1 MTLVKERGRCYTRS
15 TMSNVYK
22 SLDNVIPFPG
32 KAIPKFGFKRV
43 KRRKADQMEAAGQLN
58 LFNPPRGRKPAG
70 FGRGDQSEWGVNLP
84 STAGPF
90 EEALVLDEGG
100 DKNAARLYW
109 KAITLGDS
117 VADAYCN
124 LGIIE
129 CKQGNTSR
137 AFNFF
142 TNSLEND
149 PRHFESHYNI
159 ANLYFETGDVR
170 LARLHYEIA
179 AEIKPEYPNV
189 YFNLGLVHAINENF
203 KAAVAALS
211 NYKELAPDLDE
222 GHADELLVNLTR
234 SLANPV

>member
-1 MTLVKERGRCYTRS
+1 
-15 TMSNVYK
+15 MSNVNK
-22 SLDNVIPFPG
+22 PLDNVIPFPG
-32 KAIPKFGFKRV
+32 KAVPKFGFKRV
-43 KRRKADQMEAAGQLN
+43 RHRKADQMEAAGQLN
-58 LFNPPRGRKPAG
+58 LFNPPRGRRSVG
-70 FGRGDQSEWGVNLP
+70 FGRDGRATRIVHLP

-90 EEALVLDEGG
+90 EEALVLDERG
-100 DKNAARLYW
+100 DKNAGKLYW

-129 CKQGNTSR
+129 CNQGNTSR

-159 ANLYFETGDVR
+159 ANLYLETGDLR

-189 YFNLGLVHAINENF
+189 YFNLGLVHAMDENF
-203 KAAVAALS
+203 EAAVAALS
-211 NYKELAPDLDE
+211 NYKELTPGMDE
-222 GHADELLVNLTR
+222 GTADDLLISLTR
-234 SLANPV
+234 SLTNPR

>member
-1 MTLVKERGRCYTRS
+1 
-15 TMSNVYK
+15 
-22 SLDNVIPFPG
+22 
-32 KAIPKFGFKRV
+32 
-43 KRRKADQMEAAGQLN
+43 MEAAGQLN
-58 LFNPPRGRKPAG
+58 LFKPPRGRKSVG
-70 FGRGDQSEWGVNLP
+70 FGRGDRSERVINLP

-90 EEALVLDEGG
+90 EEALVLDERG

-129 CKQGNTSR
+129 CKHGNTSR
-137 AFNFF
+137 PFNFF
-142 TNSLEND
+142 TNALEND

-159 ANLYFETGDVR
+159 ANLYFETGDLR

-179 AEIKPEYPNV
+179 AEIRSEYPNV

-222 GHADELLVNLTR
+222 GHADELLVTLTR
-234 SLANPV
+234 SLAKPV